1 MDIRNFF
8 NAKSKE
14 QSGSKNAPIKN
25 RPKPLISD
33 SSDEE
38 MVGEVQH
45 NTESV
50 LKVKLKNR
58 KPKNDGAVERKAHKG
73 QLSDSSDDQFEPVKQ
88 SNPTKQTQLVKG
100 ESDNKPILTKNGTK
114 SKTCQSSEVSTL
126 KPVDAKDF
134 FKKVATNMKPR
145 DNQKSPEKEIKK
157 RKVEADQYENH
168 DPQLTEM
175 PKTKKPPIQQELHKE
190 NISSVDAEQHDDPN
204 FNELLLHM
212 NDKKNKQSAQSE
224 AVAGKTKA
232 NESSI
237 AANTTKRHD
246 HKSELNKGPF
256 KSAKLHENSNT
267 KNNYNTQ
274 GTRNSQPVEKD
285 GDNVNISP
293 QKTSLSSNTNRRLQP
308 ESNPIQVTPTSS
320 QDGSISSQISNQGN
334 PQMRNSS
341 EKVSQLWVEKYKP
354 TGTKNIIGQQG
365 DRSNLKKLQ
374 NWLKGWDKHHG
385 IAAIGKPA
393 ARPPPWGASKDD
405 GAWAKAAL
413 LSGPPGVGKTTTSYL
428 VAKEM
433 GYEIMETNASDTRS
447 KKALDNE
454 ISDAMS
460 SKSVTG
466 SSSRR

>member
-14 QSGSKNAPIKN
+14 QPGSKNAPIKN

-38 MVGEVQH
+38 MVEGEIQH

-58 KPKNDGAVERKAHKG
+58 KPKNDGAVEKKARKR
-73 QLSDSSDDQFEPVKQ
+73 QLSDSSNDEFEPVKQ
-88 SNPTKQTQLVKG
+88 PNPTKQTKL
-100 ESDNKPILTKNGTK
+100 
-114 SKTCQSSEVSTL
+114 VSTL

-134 FKKVATNMKPR
+134 FKKGPITSAKLQENSNTKNKTQNSQSV
-145 DNQKSPEKEIKK
+145 EKNGKNDEFEPVKQSNPTK
-157 RKVEADQYENH
+157 QTKVVN
-168 DPQLTEM
+168 
-175 PKTKKPPIQQELHKE
+175 
-190 NISSVDAEQHDDPN
+190 VDSEQHDDPN
-204 FNELLLHM
+204 FNKLLLHM
-212 NDKKNKQSAQSE
+212 NDNKNKLQE
-224 AVAGKTKA
+224 
-232 NESSI
+232 
-237 AANTTKRHD
+237 H
-246 HKSELNKGPF
+246 
-256 KSAKLHENSNT
+256 SNT
-267 KNNYNTQ
+267 KNNYNTP
-274 GTRNSQPVEKD
+274 GTQNSQSVEKN
-285 GDNVNISP
+285 GKNVNISP
-293 QKTSLSSNTNRRLQP
+293 QKTSLSSKTNGRLQL
-308 ESNPIQVTPTSS
+308 ESKPIQVTPTSS

-385 IAAIGKPA
+385 IAAIGKPP

-447 KKALDNE
+447 KKALDTE

>member
-14 QSGSKNAPIKN
+14 QPGSKNAPIKN

-38 MVGEVQH
+38 MVEGEIQH

-58 KPKNDGAVERKAHKG
+58 KPKNDGAVEKKARKR
-73 QLSDSSDDQFEPVKQ
+73 QLSDSSNDEFEPVKQ
-88 SNPTKQTQLVKG
+88 PNPTKQTKL
-100 ESDNKPILTKNGTK
+100 
-114 SKTCQSSEVSTL
+114 VSTL

-134 FKKVATNMKPR
+134 FKKGPITSAKLQENSNTKNKTQNSQSV
-145 DNQKSPEKEIKK
+145 EKNGKNDEFEPVKQSNPTK
-157 RKVEADQYENH
+157 QTKVVN
-168 DPQLTEM
+168 
-175 PKTKKPPIQQELHKE
+175 
-190 NISSVDAEQHDDPN
+190 VDSEQHDDPN
-204 FNELLLHM
+204 FNKLLLHM
-212 NDKKNKQSAQSE
+212 NDNKNKLQ
-224 AVAGKTKA
+224 
-232 NESSI
+232 
-237 AANTTKRHD
+237 
-246 HKSELNKGPF
+246 
-256 KSAKLHENSNT
+256 ENSNT
-267 KNNYNTQ
+267 KNNYNTP
-274 GTRNSQPVEKD
+274 GTQNSQSVEKN
-285 GDNVNISP
+285 GKNVNISP
-293 QKTSLSSNTNRRLQP
+293 QKTSLSSKTNGRLQL
-308 ESNPIQVTPTSS
+308 ESKPIQVTPTSS

-385 IAAIGKPA
+385 IAATGKPL

-466 SSSRR
+466 STSRR

>member
-14 QSGSKNAPIKN
+14 QPGSKNAPIKN

-38 MVGEVQH
+38 MVEGEIQH

-58 KPKNDGAVERKAHKG
+58 KPKNDGAVEKKARKR
-73 QLSDSSDDQFEPVKQ
+73 QLSDSSNDEFEPVKQ
-88 SNPTKQTQLVKG
+88 PNPTKQTKL
-100 ESDNKPILTKNGTK
+100 
-114 SKTCQSSEVSTL
+114 VSTL

-134 FKKVATNMKPR
+134 FKKGPITSAKLQENSNTKNKTQNSQSV
-145 DNQKSPEKEIKK
+145 EKNGKNDEFEPVKQSNPTK
-157 RKVEADQYENH
+157 QTKVVN
-168 DPQLTEM
+168 
-175 PKTKKPPIQQELHKE
+175 
-190 NISSVDAEQHDDPN
+190 VDSEQHDDPN
-204 FNELLLHM
+204 FNKLLLHM
-212 NDKKNKQSAQSE
+212 NDNKNKLQ
-224 AVAGKTKA
+224 
-232 NESSI
+232 
-237 AANTTKRHD
+237 
-246 HKSELNKGPF
+246 
-256 KSAKLHENSNT
+256 ENSNT
-267 KNNYNTQ
+267 KNNYNTP
-274 GTRNSQPVEKD
+274 GTQNSQSVEKN
-285 GDNVNISP
+285 GKNVNISP
-293 QKTSLSSNTNRRLQP
+293 QKTSLSTKTNGRFQP
-308 ESNPIQVTPTSS
+308 ESKPLKVTPTSS

-385 IAAIGKPA
+385 IAATGKPL

-466 SSSRR
+466 STSRR

>member
-14 QSGSKNAPIKN
+14 QPGSKNAPIKN

-38 MVGEVQH
+38 MVEGEIQH

-58 KPKNDGAVERKAHKG
+58 KPKNDGAVEKKARKR
-73 QLSDSSDDQFEPVKQ
+73 QLSDSSNDEFEPVKQ
-88 SNPTKQTQLVKG
+88 PNPTKQTKL
-100 ESDNKPILTKNGTK
+100 
-114 SKTCQSSEVSTL
+114 VSTL

-134 FKKVATNMKPR
+134 FKKGPITSAKLQENSNTKNKTQNSQSV
-145 DNQKSPEKEIKK
+145 EKNGKNDEFEPVKQSNPTK
-157 RKVEADQYENH
+157 QTKVVN
-168 DPQLTEM
+168 
-175 PKTKKPPIQQELHKE
+175 
-190 NISSVDAEQHDDPN
+190 VDSEQHDDPN
-204 FNELLLHM
+204 FNKLLLHM
-212 NDKKNKQSAQSE
+212 NDNKNKLQ
-224 AVAGKTKA
+224 
-232 NESSI
+232 
-237 AANTTKRHD
+237 
-246 HKSELNKGPF
+246 
-256 KSAKLHENSNT
+256 ENSNT
-267 KNNYNTQ
+267 KNNYNTP
-274 GTRNSQPVEKD
+274 GTQNSQSVEKN
-285 GDNVNISP
+285 GKNVNISP
-293 QKTSLSSNTNRRLQP
+293 QKTSLSSKTNGRLQL
-308 ESNPIQVTPTSS
+308 ESKPKQIKGPFTSAKLQENSNTKNNYNAPGTQNSQSVEKNGKNVNISPQKTSLSSKTNGRLQLESKPIQVTPTSS

-385 IAAIGKPA
+385 IAATGKPL

-466 SSSRR
+466 STSRR

>member
-14 QSGSKNAPIKN
+14 QPRSKNVPIKN

-38 MVGEVQH
+38 MEGEAQH

-50 LKVKLKNR
+50 LKVKLINR
-58 KPKNDGAVERKAHKG
+58 KPKNDGAVEKKAHKR
-73 QLSDSSDDQFEPVKQ
+73 QLSDSSDDELGPAKQ
-88 SNPTKQTQLVKG
+88 SNPSKQTKLVKG
-100 ESDNKPILTKNGTK
+100 EIDNKPMLTKNGIK
-114 SKTCQSSEVSTL
+114 SKTYQSSEVNTL

-134 FKKVATNMKPR
+134 FKKV
-145 DNQKSPEKEIKK
+145 
-157 RKVEADQYENH
+157 
-168 DPQLTEM
+168 
-175 PKTKKPPIQQELHKE
+175 
-190 NISSVDAEQHDDPN
+190 
-204 FNELLLHM
+204 
-212 NDKKNKQSAQSE
+212 
-224 AVAGKTKA
+224 
-232 NESSI
+232 
-237 AANTTKRHD
+237 
-246 HKSELNKGPF
+246 
-256 KSAKLHENSNT
+256 HENSNT
-267 KNNYNTQ
+267 KKNYDTPGTQ
-274 GTRNSQPVEKD
+274 NFQAVEKN
-285 GDNVNISP
+285 GKKVNISP
-293 QKTSLSSNTNRRLQP
+293 QKTSLSTKTNGRFQP
-308 ESNPIQVTPTSS
+308 ESKPIQVTPNSS

-385 IAAIGKPA
+385 IAAVGKPPT
-393 ARPPPWGASKDD
+393 RPPPWGASKDD

-447 KKALDNE
+447 KKALDTE

>member
-14 QSGSKNAPIKN
+14 QPGSKNAPIKN

-38 MVGEVQH
+38 MVEGEIQH

-58 KPKNDGAVERKAHKG
+58 KPKNDGAVEKKARKR
-73 QLSDSSDDQFEPVKQ
+73 QLSDSSNDEFEPVKQ
-88 SNPTKQTQLVKG
+88 PNPTKQTKL
-100 ESDNKPILTKNGTK
+100 
-114 SKTCQSSEVSTL
+114 VSTL

-134 FKKVATNMKPR
+134 FKKGPITSAKLQENSNTKNKTQNSQSV
-145 DNQKSPEKEIKK
+145 EKNGKNDEFEPVKQSNPTK
-157 RKVEADQYENH
+157 QTKVVN
-168 DPQLTEM
+168 
-175 PKTKKPPIQQELHKE
+175 
-190 NISSVDAEQHDDPN
+190 VDSEQHDDPN
-204 FNELLLHM
+204 FNKLLLHM
-212 NDKKNKQSAQSE
+212 NDNKNKLQ
-224 AVAGKTKA
+224 
-232 NESSI
+232 
-237 AANTTKRHD
+237 
-246 HKSELNKGPF
+246 
-256 KSAKLHENSNT
+256 ENSNT
-267 KNNYNTQ
+267 KNNYNTP
-274 GTRNSQPVEKD
+274 GTQNSQSVEKN
-285 GDNVNISP
+285 GKNVNISP
-293 QKTSLSSNTNRRLQP
+293 QKTSLSSKTNGRLQL
-308 ESNPIQVTPTSS
+308 ESKPIQVTPTSS

-385 IAAIGKPA
+385 IAAIGKPP

-447 KKALDNE
+447 KKALDTE

>member
-14 QSGSKNAPIKN
+14 QPGSKNAPIKN

-38 MVGEVQH
+38 MVEGEIQH

-58 KPKNDGAVERKAHKG
+58 KPKNDGAVEKKARKR
-73 QLSDSSDDQFEPVKQ
+73 QLSDSSNDEFEPVKQ
-88 SNPTKQTQLVKG
+88 PNPTKQTKL
-100 ESDNKPILTKNGTK
+100 
-114 SKTCQSSEVSTL
+114 VSTL

-134 FKKVATNMKPR
+134 FKKGPITSAKLQENSNTKNKTQNSQCV
-145 DNQKSPEKEIKK
+145 EKNGKNDEFEPVKQSNPTK
-157 RKVEADQYENH
+157 QTKVVN
-168 DPQLTEM
+168 
-175 PKTKKPPIQQELHKE
+175 
-190 NISSVDAEQHDDPN
+190 VDSEQHDDPN
-204 FNELLLHM
+204 FNKLLLHM
-212 NDKKNKQSAQSE
+212 NDNKNKLQ
-224 AVAGKTKA
+224 
-232 NESSI
+232 
-237 AANTTKRHD
+237 
-246 HKSELNKGPF
+246 
-256 KSAKLHENSNT
+256 ENSNT
-267 KNNYNTQ
+267 KNNYNTP
-274 GTRNSQPVEKD
+274 GTQNSQSVEKN
-285 GDNVNISP
+285 GKNVNISP
-293 QKTSLSSNTNRRLQP
+293 QKTSLSSKTNGRLQL
-308 ESNPIQVTPTSS
+308 ESKPIQVTPTSS

-385 IAAIGKPA
+385 IAATGKPL

-466 SSSRR
+466 STSRR

>member
-14 QSGSKNAPIKN
+14 QPGSKNAPIKN

-38 MVGEVQH
+38 MVEGEIQH

-58 KPKNDGAVERKAHKG
+58 KPKNDGAVEKKARKR
-73 QLSDSSDDQFEPVKQ
+73 QLSDSSNDEFEPVKQ
-88 SNPTKQTQLVKG
+88 PNPTKQTKL
-100 ESDNKPILTKNGTK
+100 
-114 SKTCQSSEVSTL
+114 VSTL

-134 FKKVATNMKPR
+134 FKKGPITSAKLQENSNTKNKTQNSQSV
-145 DNQKSPEKEIKK
+145 EKNGKNDEFEPVKQSNPTK
-157 RKVEADQYENH
+157 QTKVVN
-168 DPQLTEM
+168 
-175 PKTKKPPIQQELHKE
+175 
-190 NISSVDAEQHDDPN
+190 VDSEQHDDPN
-204 FNELLLHM
+204 FNKLLLHM
-212 NDKKNKQSAQSE
+212 NDNKNKLQ
-224 AVAGKTKA
+224 
-232 NESSI
+232 
-237 AANTTKRHD
+237 
-246 HKSELNKGPF
+246 
-256 KSAKLHENSNT
+256 ENSNT
-267 KNNYNTQ
+267 KNNYNTP
-274 GTRNSQPVEKD
+274 GTQNSQSVEKN
-285 GDNVNISP
+285 GKNVNISP
-293 QKTSLSSNTNRRLQP
+293 QKTSLSSKTNGRLQL
-308 ESNPIQVTPTSS
+308 ESKPIQVTPTSS

-385 IAAIGKPA
+385 IAATGKPL

>member
-14 QSGSKNAPIKN
+14 QPGSKNAPIKN

-38 MVGEVQH
+38 MVEGEIQH

-58 KPKNDGAVERKAHKG
+58 KPKNDGAVEKKARKR
-73 QLSDSSDDQFEPVKQ
+73 QLSDSSNDEFEPVKQ
-88 SNPTKQTQLVKG
+88 PNPTKQTKL
-100 ESDNKPILTKNGTK
+100 
-114 SKTCQSSEVSTL
+114 VSTL

-134 FKKVATNMKPR
+134 FKKGPITSAKLQENSNTKNKTQNSQSV
-145 DNQKSPEKEIKK
+145 EKNGKNDEFEPVKQSNPTK
-157 RKVEADQYENH
+157 QTKVVN
-168 DPQLTEM
+168 
-175 PKTKKPPIQQELHKE
+175 
-190 NISSVDAEQHDDPN
+190 VDSEQHDDPN
-204 FNELLLHM
+204 FNKLLLHM
-212 NDKKNKQSAQSE
+212 NDNKNKLQ
-224 AVAGKTKA
+224 
-232 NESSI
+232 
-237 AANTTKRHD
+237 
-246 HKSELNKGPF
+246 
-256 KSAKLHENSNT
+256 ENSNT
-267 KNNYNTQ
+267 KNNYNTP
-274 GTRNSQPVEKD
+274 GTQNSQSVEKN
-285 GDNVNISP
+285 GKNVNISP
-293 QKTSLSSNTNRRLQP
+293 QKTSLSSKTNGRLQL
-308 ESNPIQVTPTSS
+308 ESKPIQVTPTSS

-385 IAAIGKPA
+385 IAATGKPL

-447 KKALDNE
+447 KKALDTE

>member
-14 QSGSKNAPIKN
+14 QPGSKNAPIKN

-38 MVGEVQH
+38 MVEGEIQH

-58 KPKNDGAVERKAHKG
+58 KPKNDGAVEKKARKR
-73 QLSDSSDDQFEPVKQ
+73 QLSDSSNDEFEPVKQ
-88 SNPTKQTQLVKG
+88 PNPTKQTKL
-100 ESDNKPILTKNGTK
+100 
-114 SKTCQSSEVSTL
+114 VSTL

-134 FKKVATNMKPR
+134 FKKGPITSAKLQENSNTKNKTQNSQSV
-145 DNQKSPEKEIKK
+145 EKNGKNDEFEPVKQSNPTK
-157 RKVEADQYENH
+157 
-168 DPQLTEM
+168 
-175 PKTKKPPIQQELHKE
+175 KTKVV
-190 NISSVDAEQHDDPN
+190 NVDSEQHDDPN
-204 FNELLLHM
+204 FNKLLLHM
-212 NDKKNKQSAQSE
+212 NDNKNKLQ
-224 AVAGKTKA
+224 
-232 NESSI
+232 
-237 AANTTKRHD
+237 
-246 HKSELNKGPF
+246 
-256 KSAKLHENSNT
+256 ENSNT
-267 KNNYNTQ
+267 KNNYNAPGTQ
-274 GTRNSQPVEKD
+274 NSQSVEKN
-285 GDNVNISP
+285 GKNVNISP
-293 QKTSLSSNTNRRLQP
+293 QKTSLSSKTNGRLQL
-308 ESNPIQVTPTSS
+308 ESKPIQVTPTSS

-385 IAAIGKPA
+385 IAATGKPL

-433 GYEIMETNASDTRS
+433 GYEMMETNASDTRS

-466 SSSRR
+466 STSRR

>member
-14 QSGSKNAPIKN
+14 QPGSKNAPIKN

-38 MVGEVQH
+38 MVEGEIQH

-58 KPKNDGAVERKAHKG
+58 KPKNDGAVEKKARKR
-73 QLSDSSDDQFEPVKQ
+73 QLSDSSNDEFEPVKQ
-88 SNPTKQTQLVKG
+88 PNPTKQTKL
-100 ESDNKPILTKNGTK
+100 
-114 SKTCQSSEVSTL
+114 VSTL

-134 FKKVATNMKPR
+134 FKKGPITSAKLQENSNTKNKTQNSQCV
-145 DNQKSPEKEIKK
+145 EKNGKNDEFEPVKQSNPTK
-157 RKVEADQYENH
+157 QTKVVN
-168 DPQLTEM
+168 
-175 PKTKKPPIQQELHKE
+175 
-190 NISSVDAEQHDDPN
+190 VDSEQHDDPN
-204 FNELLLHM
+204 FNKLLLHM
-212 NDKKNKQSAQSE
+212 NDNKNKLQ
-224 AVAGKTKA
+224 
-232 NESSI
+232 
-237 AANTTKRHD
+237 
-246 HKSELNKGPF
+246 
-256 KSAKLHENSNT
+256 ENSNT
-267 KNNYNTQ
+267 KNNYNAPGTQ
-274 GTRNSQPVEKD
+274 NSQSVEKN
-285 GDNVNISP
+285 GKNVNISP
-293 QKTSLSSNTNRRLQP
+293 QKTSLSSKTNGRLQL
-308 ESNPIQVTPTSS
+308 ESKPIQVTPTSS

-385 IAAIGKPA
+385 IAATGKPL

-466 SSSRR
+466 STSRR

>member
-14 QSGSKNAPIKN
+14 QPGSKNAPIKN

-38 MVGEVQH
+38 MVEGEIQH

-58 KPKNDGAVERKAHKG
+58 KPKNDGAVEKKARKR
-73 QLSDSSDDQFEPVKQ
+73 QLSDSSNDEFEPVKQ
-88 SNPTKQTQLVKG
+88 PNPTKQTKL
-100 ESDNKPILTKNGTK
+100 
-114 SKTCQSSEVSTL
+114 VSTL

-134 FKKVATNMKPR
+134 FKKGPITSAKLQENSNTKNKTQNSQSV
-145 DNQKSPEKEIKK
+145 EKNGKNDEFEPVKQSNPTK
-157 RKVEADQYENH
+157 QTKVVN
-168 DPQLTEM
+168 
-175 PKTKKPPIQQELHKE
+175 
-190 NISSVDAEQHDDPN
+190 VDSEQHDDPN
-204 FNELLLHM
+204 FNKLLLHM
-212 NDKKNKQSAQSE
+212 NDNKNKLQ
-224 AVAGKTKA
+224 
-232 NESSI
+232 
-237 AANTTKRHD
+237 
-246 HKSELNKGPF
+246 
-256 KSAKLHENSNT
+256 ENSNT
-267 KNNYNTQ
+267 KNNYNAPGTQ
-274 GTRNSQPVEKD
+274 NSQSVEKN
-285 GDNVNISP
+285 GKNVNISP
-293 QKTSLSSNTNRRLQP
+293 QKTSLSSKTNGRLQL
-308 ESNPIQVTPTSS
+308 ESKPIQVTPTSS

-385 IAAIGKPA
+385 IAATGKPL

-466 SSSRR
+466 STSRR

>member
-14 QSGSKNAPIKN
+14 QPVSKNVPIKN

-38 MVGEVQH
+38 MVGGIQH
-45 NTESV
+45 DTESV

-58 KPKNDGAVERKAHKG
+58 KPKNDRAVEKKAHKR
-73 QLSDSSDDQFEPVKQ
+73 QLSDSSDDELEPVKQ
-88 SNPTKQTQLVKG
+88 SNPTKQTKVAKA
-100 ESDNKPILTKNGTK
+100 ESDNKPNLTKNGTK
-114 SKTCQSSEVSTL
+114 SKTCQSSEVNTL

-134 FKKVATNMKPR
+134 FKKAATNMKPR
-145 DNQKSPEKEIKK
+145 ENQKSPEKEIKK
-157 RKVEADQYENH
+157 RKVEADQYENQ

-175 PKTKKPPIQQELHKE
+175 PKTKKPPIQQELLKR
-190 NISSVDAEQHDDPN
+190 NINSVDVEQHDDTN

-212 NDKKNKQSAQSE
+212 NDQKNKKSAQSE
-224 AVAGKTKA
+224 VAPDKTKA
-232 NESSI
+232 NESNL
-237 AANTTKRHD
+237 AANKKIRHD
-246 HKSELNKGPF
+246 IKSELNQGPVT
-256 KSAKLHENSNT
+256 SAKLYENS
-267 KNNYNTQ
+267 Q
-274 GTRNSQPVEKD
+274 SVEKN
-285 GDNVNISP
+285 GKNVNISP
-293 QKTSLSSNTNRRLQP
+293 PKTSLSTKTNGRFQP
-308 ESNPIQVTPTSS
+308 ESKPIQVTPTSS

-334 PQMRNSS
+334 SQMRNSS

-385 IAAIGKPA
+385 IAAIGKPP

-447 KKALDNE
+447 KKALDTE

>member
-14 QSGSKNAPIKN
+14 QPRSKNVPIKN

-38 MVGEVQH
+38 MEGEAQH

-50 LKVKLKNR
+50 LKVKLINR
-58 KPKNDGAVERKAHKG
+58 KPKNDGAVEKKAHKR
-73 QLSDSSDDQFEPVKQ
+73 QLSDSSDDELEPAKQ
-88 SNPTKQTQLVKG
+88 SNPSKQTKLVKG
-100 ESDNKPILTKNGTK
+100 EIDNKSMLTKNGTK
-114 SKTCQSSEVSTL
+114 SKTYQSSEVNTL

-134 FKKVATNMKPR
+134 FKKV
-145 DNQKSPEKEIKK
+145 
-157 RKVEADQYENH
+157 
-168 DPQLTEM
+168 
-175 PKTKKPPIQQELHKE
+175 
-190 NISSVDAEQHDDPN
+190 
-204 FNELLLHM
+204 
-212 NDKKNKQSAQSE
+212 
-224 AVAGKTKA
+224 
-232 NESSI
+232 
-237 AANTTKRHD
+237 
-246 HKSELNKGPF
+246 
-256 KSAKLHENSNT
+256 HENSNT
-267 KNNYNTQ
+267 KKNYNTPGTQNGQAVEKNGKHVNISPQKTSLSTKTNGRFQPESKPIQVTPTSSQDGSISSQVSNQ
-274 GTRNSQPVEKD
+274 GNPQMRNSSEKVTQLCVEKYKPT
-285 GDNVNISP
+285 GTPGKQNSQAVEKNGKNVNISP
-293 QKTSLSSNTNRRLQP
+293 QKTSLSTKTNGRFQP
-308 ESNPIQVTPTSS
+308 ESKPIQVTPNSS

-385 IAAIGKPA
+385 IAAVGKPPT
-393 ARPPPWGASKDD
+393 RPPPWGASKDD

-447 KKALDNE
+447 KKALDTE

>member
-14 QSGSKNAPIKN
+14 QPVSKNVPIKN

-38 MVGEVQH
+38 MVEGEIQH

-58 KPKNDGAVERKAHKG
+58 KPKNDGAVEKKARKR
-73 QLSDSSDDQFEPVKQ
+73 QLSDSSNDEFEPVKQ
-88 SNPTKQTQLVKG
+88 PNPTKQTKL
-100 ESDNKPILTKNGTK
+100 
-114 SKTCQSSEVSTL
+114 VSTL

-134 FKKVATNMKPR
+134 FKKGPITSAKLQENSNTKNKTQNSQSV
-145 DNQKSPEKEIKK
+145 EKNGKNDEFEPVKQSNPTK
-157 RKVEADQYENH
+157 QTKVVN
-168 DPQLTEM
+168 
-175 PKTKKPPIQQELHKE
+175 
-190 NISSVDAEQHDDPN
+190 VDSEQHDDPN
-204 FNELLLHM
+204 FNKLLLHM
-212 NDKKNKQSAQSE
+212 NDNKNKLQ
-224 AVAGKTKA
+224 
-232 NESSI
+232 
-237 AANTTKRHD
+237 
-246 HKSELNKGPF
+246 
-256 KSAKLHENSNT
+256 ENSNT
-267 KNNYNTQ
+267 KNNYNAPGTQ
-274 GTRNSQPVEKD
+274 NSQSVEKN
-285 GDNVNISP
+285 GKNVNISP
-293 QKTSLSSNTNRRLQP
+293 QKTSLSTKTNGRFQP
-308 ESNPIQVTPTSS
+308 ESKPIQVTPTSS

-385 IAAIGKPA
+385 IAATGKPL

-466 SSSRR
+466 STSRR